1 MDLDEYLFL
10 VSEILRDS
18 DIIEYQETDDGE
30 E

>member
-1 MDLDEYLFL
+1 MDLDEYIFL

-18 DIIEYQETDDGE
+18 EIIEYQEADDGE